1 MTTAWVINAVGLF
14 ATTAGALLMFLYLW
28 QSPSLADD
36 ATAPDVKR
44 AYEKHR
50 RLVMVGVGLL
60 ALSFVIQYI
69 GVLI

>member
-1 MTTAWVINAVGLF
+1 MTTIWVVNAVGLF

-36 ATAPDVKR
+36 AQGPEIKR

-50 RLVMVGVGLL
+50 RLVVLGVGLL
-60 ALSFVIQYI
+60 ALSFVIQYV